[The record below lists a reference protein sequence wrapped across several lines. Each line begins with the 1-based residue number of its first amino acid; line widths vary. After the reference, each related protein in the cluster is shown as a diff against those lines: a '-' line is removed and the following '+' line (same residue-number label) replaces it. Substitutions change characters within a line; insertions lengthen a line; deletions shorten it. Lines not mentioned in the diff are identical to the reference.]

1 MCDSSNHEK
10 FAKSMKSDAGASA
23 DASSNAD
30 RANRDSA
37 PSNQPDFEKFGA
49 AMGRIA
55 ERSQSIMR
63 ILAERQAE
71 DPDDFN
77 PLPPPAVSKIGQE
90 LWQRMLSDPKRLADA
105 QVSFWQDYARL
116 WEHAARRFAGQQS
129 DPIEKPEPGD
139 RRFSDAAW
147 SENPF
152 YDQIKQGYLLISRHF
167 LSAVRETQGLDA
179 QTSRKAE
186 FFTRQFI
193 DALSPTN
200 FAMTNPQVVQR
211 TIESGGENL
220 LQGLENVLEDLESG
234 QGKLRIRMTDTEK
247 FRLGGNIAVTP
258 GKVVFENELM
268 QLIQYAPT
276 TPQVRK
282 RPLLIIP
289 PWINKFYILDLRP
302 KNSFVRWAVEQG
314 HTVFVISWI
323 NPDESLAD
331 KTLADYVR
339 SGSLAAISA
348 VRQATGEERVNAI
361 GYCIGGTLL
370 SMTLAWLAAR
380 DERLIESATF
390 FTTMVDFSE
399 PGDLGVFVDDDQLA
413 QVEAAMDRKGYFEGS
428 DMAEAFNLLR
438 ANDLIWNFVINNYLM
453 GKDPL
458 PFDLL
463 YWNSDSTRM
472 PRAMHTEYLRN
483 MYRNDLLC
491 RPGGI
496 VIDGVPIDLGKI
508 DIPVYI
514 LSAREDHI
522 APWTSTFAAT
532 RLYQGPVRFVLAKS
546 GHIAGVINP
555 PAANKYGHYTGE
567 LTETCEQWLEA
578 ARSHDGSW
586 WPDWDDW
593 ILQFTDG
600 VCDARVPGEGPLA
613 AIEDAPGRYV
623 KVRAD

>member
-1 MCDSSNHEK
+1 MSDSSNHEK
-10 FAKSMKSDAGASA
+10 FAKSANSA
-23 DASSNAD
+23 DAASRSDRGSSN
-30 RANRDSA
+30 
-37 PSNQPDFEKFGA
+37 PGLSNHPDFEKFGA

-71 DPDDFN
+71 DAKDFN
-77 PLPPPAVSKIGQE
+77 PLPPPTISKVGQE
-90 LWQRMLSDPKRLADA
+90 LWQTMLTDPKRLADA
-105 QVSFWQDYARL
+105 QIAFWQDYARL
-116 WEHAARRFAGQQS
+116 WEHAALRFAGQQS
-129 DPIEKPEPGD
+129 EPIEKPESGD
-139 RRFSDAAW
+139 RRFSDPAW

-167 LSAVRETQGLDA
+167 LSAVRQTQGLDA
-179 QTSRKAE
+179 QTARQAE

-234 QGKLRIRMTDTEK
+234 QGKLRIRMTDSEK
-247 FRLGGNIAVTP
+247 FEIGSNIATTP
-258 GKVVFENELM
+258 GKVVFENDLM

-302 KNSFVRWAVEQG
+302 KNSFIRWAVEQG

-323 NPDESLAD
+323 NPDERLAD
-331 KTLADYVR
+331 KTLADYVH
-339 SGSLAAISA
+339 SGALAAISA
-348 VRQATGEERVNAI
+348 VTRATGEERVNAI

-370 SMTLAWLAAR
+370 SMTLALLAAR
-380 DERLIESATF
+380 GERLIESATF

-413 QVEAAMDRKGYFEGS
+413 QVEAAMDKKGYFEGS

-472 PRAMHTEYLRN
+472 PKAMHAEYLRN
-483 MYRNDLLC
+483 MYRDNLLC

-496 VIDGVPIDLGKI
+496 AIDGVPIDLRKI

-532 RLYQGPVRFVLAKS
+532 RLYRGPIRFVLAKS

-555 PAANKYGHYTGE
+555 PAANKYGYYTGE
-567 LTETCEQWLEA
+567 LSEDCERWLEA
-578 ARSHDGSW
+578 AHSHEGSW

-593 ILQFTDG
+593 VLQFTDG
-600 VCDARVPGEGPLA
+600 VCDARVPGEGALA

-623 KVRAD
+623 KMRAD